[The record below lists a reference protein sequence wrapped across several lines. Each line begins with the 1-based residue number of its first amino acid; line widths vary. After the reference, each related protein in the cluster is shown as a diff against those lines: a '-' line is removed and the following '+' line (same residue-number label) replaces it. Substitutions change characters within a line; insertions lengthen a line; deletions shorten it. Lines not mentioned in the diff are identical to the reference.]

1 MPKWV
6 PNCAADVP
14 VRGARARARARLVQ
28 EHQLHNWDP
37 ILASLEPGGPKN
49 LRKPI
54 KVNVNPSKTT
64 KKDNH
69 IGPRTWVFGPQ
80 NLGLGQMWSFW
91 GLFCEARCCH
101 VCFDSFGRGS
111 HQK

>member
-37 ILASLEPGGPKN
+37 ISASLGPGGPKN

-54 KVNVNPSKTT
+54 KVNVNLRLDRPRVPSAWRRRCR
-64 KKDNH
+64 
-69 IGPRTWVFGPQ
+69 PLP
-80 NLGLGQMWSFW
+80 LGL
-91 GLFCEARCCH
+91 
-101 VCFDSFGRGS
+101 
-111 HQK
+111 K

>member
-14 VRGARARARARLVQ
+14 VRGARARARLVQ

-37 ILASLEPGGPKN
+37 ILASLGPGGPKN

-54 KVNVNPSKTT
+54 KVNVNPS
-64 KKDNH
+64 
-69 IGPRTWVFGPQ
+69 
-80 NLGLGQMWSFW
+80 
-91 GLFCEARCCH
+91 
-101 VCFDSFGRGS
+101 
-111 HQK
+111 